1 MATGQVMLEPAERDR
16 ADEPARMA
24 QRLIT
29 FALWAV
35 AVAIVTGWLTLVTL
49 HLTDE
54 YRVEHLQGNWVA
66 ITEVARTGHL
76 YPPPFDGE
84 YYAGTRWM
92 PLAILANALASALVG
107 DPLIGGK
114 LLAAVLLVTLLV
126 LCAAVLRQVSC
137 PWPITAALCA
147 SVIATE
153 TVLQAGTT
161 IGGDLLPVVLQV
173 AAVAVALRRGDG
185 ASLVFAGALAGLALT
200 SKLTAVW
207 ALLAVPT
214 WLAAH
219 RRWRAVAIFA
229 AAAIATVA
237 VALGAVEVITK
248 GGLSRHLQWFSTAG
262 VVGTP
267 SLWRAPNQ
275 LLYNL
280 RDHASGAVVLLPLAV
295 PECPAV
301 QRRAPSVADPL
312 RARVCVPVDP
322 RDLFRP
328 GHRLEPVSGSRRPDG
343 ACRRPAGGPR
353 HQHHLFDRRGAFASG
368 DSAHCD
374 LGSEPRPGANGGI
387 GRAALGCRCRCR
399 PGRSARHAHGRGD
412 GATRR
417 RVVVGGSIDRGGARS
432 AADRAGSFHAHAAG
446 PDTSGVGR
454 PAHRPN
460 HGAPVRPRCPHR
472 ISRRSE
478 RRLLVDRLPL
488 RSSHCEGTSPVLQVR
503 PDGRTLLP
511 LSPGSMIIDVCFRA
525 ARHR

>member
-1 MATGQVMLEPAERDR
+1 MLEPAERDR

-54 YRVEHLQGNWVA
+54 YRVAHLQGNWVA

-84 YYAGTRWM
+84 HYAGTRWM

-280 RDHASGAVVLLPLAV
+280 RGYASGAVVLLPLAV
-295 PECPAV
+295 LSVLLSSGGRRLSLIHFALGYAFLLILVIYSDLGTGWNQLVDLVVLTALAV
-301 QRRAPSVADPL
+301 GHLAGRGTSTTSSTEGAPL
-312 RARVCVPVDP
+312 RAAIALTVIWAASLDLVRTVVLDARRSGAAVVAGQGARRATLTVAGMVRPGEELLSEDPSIEVALGRRPIVLDPFMLTRLDRIHPEWVDP
-322 RDLFRP
+322 LIARITERRFGLVV
-328 GHRLEPVSGSRRPDG
+328 LIVSLDDPSVDYWWTDYHFGPRIAKALRQSYKFDRMVGRFYLY
-343 ACRRPAGGPR
+343 RPAP
-353 HQHHLFDRRGAFASG
+353 
-368 DSAHCD
+368 
-374 LGSEPRPGANGGI
+374 
-387 GRAALGCRCRCR
+387 
-399 PGRSARHAHGRGD
+399 
-412 GATRR
+412 
-417 RVVVGGSIDRGGARS
+417 
-432 AADRAGSFHAHAAG
+432 
-446 PDTSGVGR
+446 
-454 PAHRPN
+454 
-460 HGAPVRPRCPHR
+460 
-472 ISRRSE
+472 
-478 RRLLVDRLPL
+478 
-488 RSSHCEGTSPVLQVR
+488 
-503 PDGRTLLP
+503 
-511 LSPGSMIIDVCFRA
+511 
-525 ARHR
+525 